1 MTASVYCRGMSSPP
15 TPAGSRPR
23 LGEILVKAGVL
34 TPEKLEDALK
44 YQQETGL
51 KIGQCLIRLG
61 HVRDEDVARA
71 IARQSGLPF
80 VDVRKGTIPPETL
93 ARVPKETA
101 LENNILPVKFDGQ
114 ALVLA
119 VTDPLA
125 AFNLEH
131 LRFLLGLDFKCAL
144 TTEEAMLEAFKRYY
158 NAEKRDAKTVGEITR
173 KATPKED
180 DEGPV
185 IRLVQQMLE
194 DAVKARASD
203 IHVEPMADR
212 IRIRLRV
219 DGVCKTVAE
228 YPTHLQGAITSRLKL
243 LGEMDLAEKRKPQD
257 GRITIK
263 AADKEVDIRVSLLP
277 GSHGE
282 ALVMRLLDKTTGLVS
297 LERLGLGGEDLRR
310 FRRMIKRPNG
320 IFLVTGPT
328 GSGKTTTLYAALTEL
343 NRPDVKII
351 TAENPVEYHLAGV
364 NQCQVRHQIGLDFVR
379 ILRAM
384 LRQAPNI
391 ILVGEIRDHETA
403 GIAVQAA
410 LTGHLVFS
418 TLHTNDAP
426 SALTRLIDMGVAPF
440 LVSSAVCG
448 VLAQRLMRTLCVR
461 CKKAEVPSEMLIR
474 EAGGDPAAFAGRTI
488 YVATGCDDCNGTG
501 YRGRCGIYELME
513 MGPALRDAVFQKES
527 ALRLAEVARASG
539 LMSTLRSDALRKVL
553 SGATSLDELLRVL
566 SKETVTVLESM

>member
-1 MTASVYCRGMSSPP
+1 MSSLPP
-15 TPAGSRPR
+15 SAGPRPK

-34 TPEKLEDALK
+34 TPERLEDALK
-44 YQQETGL
+44 YQAETKL
-51 KIGQCLIRLG
+51 RIGECLVRLG
-61 HVRDEDVARA
+61 YVRDEDVVRA
-71 IARQSGLPF
+71 VARQAGMPF
-80 VDVRKGTIPPETL
+80 VDVRKGAIPPETL
-93 ARVPKETA
+93 AKVPKDVA
-101 LENNILPVKFDGQ
+101 LDNNILPVKFDG
-114 ALVLA
+114 ASLVLA

-131 LRFLLGLDFKCAL
+131 LRFLLGLEFKCAL

-158 NAEKRDAKTVGEITR
+158 NAEKRDAKTVGETTR
-173 KATPKED
+173 KTAVKED

-212 IRIRLRV
+212 VRVRLRV

-228 YPTHLQGAITSRLKL
+228 YPTSIQGAITSRLKL

-257 GRITIK
+257 GRIAIK
-263 AADKEVDIRVSLLP
+263 AAGKDVDIRVSLLP

-297 LERLGLGGEDLRR
+297 LERLGLGGDDLRR
-310 FRRMIKRPNG
+310 FRKMIKRPNG

-328 GSGKTTTLYAALTEL
+328 GSGKTTTLYAALAEL

-351 TAENPVEYHLAGV
+351 TAENPVEYYLAGI
-364 NQCQVRHQIGLDFVR
+364 NQCQVKHQIGLDFVR

-391 ILVGEIRDHETA
+391 ILVGEIRDRETA

-448 VLAQRLMRTLCVR
+448 VLAQRLMRTLCNR
-461 CKKAEVPSEMLIR
+461 CKKAEVPTEMQIR
-474 EAGGDPAAFAGRTI
+474 EVGGDPSAFVGKTI
-488 YVATGCDDCNGTG
+488 YAAVGCDDCNGTG

-513 MGPALRDAVFQKES
+513 MGPAMRDAVFRKEP
-527 ALRLAEVARASG
+527 ALKLAEIARTSG
-539 LMSTLRSDALRKVL
+539 SMSTLRDDALRKVL
-553 SGATSLDELLRVL
+553 GGASSLDEVLRVL
-566 SKETVTVLESM
+566 SKESVTVLESL

>member
-1 MTASVYCRGMSSPP
+1 MSSLPP
-15 TPAGSRPR
+15 SAGPRPK

-34 TPEKLEDALK
+34 TPERLEDALK
-44 YQQETGL
+44 YQAETKL
-51 KIGQCLIRLG
+51 RIGECLVRLG
-61 HVRDEDVARA
+61 YVRDEDVVRA
-71 IARQSGLPF
+71 VARQAGMPF
-80 VDVRKGTIPPETL
+80 VDVRKGAIPPETL
-93 ARVPKETA
+93 AKVPKDVA
-101 LENNILPVKFDGQ
+101 LDNNILPVKFDG
-114 ALVLA
+114 ASLVLA

-131 LRFLLGLDFKCAL
+131 LRFLLGLEFKCAL

-158 NAEKRDAKTVGEITR
+158 NAEKRDAKTVGETTR
-173 KATPKED
+173 KTAVKED

-212 IRIRLRV
+212 VRVRLRV

-228 YPTHLQGAITSRLKL
+228 YPTSIQGAITSRLKL

-257 GRITIK
+257 GRIAIK
-263 AADKEVDIRVSLLP
+263 AAGKDVDIRVSLLP

-297 LERLGLGGEDLRR
+297 LERLGLGGDDLRR
-310 FRRMIKRPNG
+310 FRKMIKRPNG

-328 GSGKTTTLYAALTEL
+328 GSGKTTTLYAALAEL

-351 TAENPVEYHLAGV
+351 TAENPVEYYLAGI
-364 NQCQVRHQIGLDFVR
+364 NQCQVKHQIGLDFVR

-391 ILVGEIRDHETA
+391 ILVGEIRDRETA

-448 VLAQRLMRTLCVR
+448 VLAQRLMRTLCNR
-461 CKKAEVPSEMLIR
+461 CKKAEVPTEMQIR
-474 EAGGDPAAFAGRTI
+474 EAGGDPSAFVGKTI
-488 YVATGCDDCNGTG
+488 YAAVGCDDCNGTG

-513 MGPALRDAVFQKES
+513 MGPAMRDAVFRKEP
-527 ALRLAEVARASG
+527 ALKLAEIARTSG
-539 LMSTLRSDALRKVL
+539 SMSTLRDDALRKVL
-553 SGATSLDELLRVL
+553 GGASSLDEVLRVL
-566 SKETVTVLESM
+566 SKESVTVLESL

>member
-1 MTASVYCRGMSSPP
+1 MSSLPP
-15 TPAGSRPR
+15 SAGPRPK

-34 TPEKLEDALK
+34 TPERLEDALK
-44 YQQETGL
+44 YQAETKL
-51 KIGQCLIRLG
+51 RIGECLVRLG
-61 HVRDEDVARA
+61 YVRDEDVVRA
-71 IARQSGLPF
+71 VARQAGMPF
-80 VDVRKGTIPPETL
+80 VDVRKGAIPPETL
-93 ARVPKETA
+93 SKVPKDVA
-101 LENNILPVKFDGQ
+101 LDNNILPVKFDG
-114 ALVLA
+114 ASLVLA

-131 LRFLLGLDFKCAL
+131 LRFLLGIEFKCAL

-158 NAEKRDAKTVGEITR
+158 NAEKRDAKTVGETTR
-173 KATPKED
+173 KTAVKED

-212 IRIRLRV
+212 VRVRLRV

-228 YPTHLQGAITSRLKL
+228 YPTSIQGAITSRLKL

-257 GRITIK
+257 GRIAVK
-263 AADKEVDIRVSLLP
+263 AAGKDVDIRVSLLP

-297 LERLGLGGEDLRR
+297 LERLGLGGDDLRR
-310 FRRMIKRPNG
+310 FRKMIKRPNG

-328 GSGKTTTLYAALTEL
+328 GSGKTTTLYAALAEL

-351 TAENPVEYHLAGV
+351 TAENPVEYYLAGI
-364 NQCQVRHQIGLDFVR
+364 NQCQVKHQIGLDFVR

-391 ILVGEIRDHETA
+391 ILVGEIRDRETA

-448 VLAQRLMRTLCVR
+448 VLAQRLMRTLCNR
-461 CKKAEVPSEMLIR
+461 CKKTEVPTEMQIR
-474 EAGGDPAAFAGRTI
+474 EAGGDPSAFVGKTI
-488 YVATGCDDCNGTG
+488 YAAVGCDDCNGTG

-513 MGPALRDAVFQKES
+513 MGPAMRDAVFRKEP
-527 ALRLAEVARASG
+527 ALKLAEIARTSG
-539 LMSTLRSDALRKVL
+539 SMSTLRDDALRKVL
-553 SGATSLDELLRVL
+553 GGASSLDEVLRVL
-566 SKETVTVLESM
+566 SKESVTVLESL

>member
-1 MTASVYCRGMSSPP
+1 MSSLPP
-15 TPAGSRPR
+15 SAGPRPK

-34 TPEKLEDALK
+34 TPERLEDALK
-44 YQQETGL
+44 YQAETKL
-51 KIGQCLIRLG
+51 RIGECLVRLG
-61 HVRDEDVARA
+61 YVRDEDVVRA
-71 IARQSGLPF
+71 VARQAGMPF
-80 VDVRKGTIPPETL
+80 VDVRKGAIPPETL
-93 ARVPKETA
+93 AKVPKDVA
-101 LENNILPVKFDGQ
+101 LDNNILPVKFDG
-114 ALVLA
+114 ASLVLA

-131 LRFLLGLDFKCAL
+131 LRFLLGIEFKCAL

-158 NAEKRDAKTVGEITR
+158 NAEKRDAKTVGETTR
-173 KATPKED
+173 KTAVKED

-212 IRIRLRV
+212 VRVRLRV

-228 YPTHLQGAITSRLKL
+228 YPTSIQGAITSRLKL

-257 GRITIK
+257 GRIAIK
-263 AADKEVDIRVSLLP
+263 AVGKDVDIRVSLLP

-297 LERLGLGGEDLRR
+297 LERLGLGGDDLRR
-310 FRRMIKRPNG
+310 FRKMIKRPNG

-328 GSGKTTTLYAALTEL
+328 GSGKTTTLYAALAEL

-351 TAENPVEYHLAGV
+351 TAENPVEYYLAGI
-364 NQCQVRHQIGLDFVR
+364 NQCQVKHQIGLDFVR

-391 ILVGEIRDHETA
+391 ILVGEIRDRETA

-448 VLAQRLMRTLCVR
+448 VLAQRLMRTLCNR
-461 CKKAEVPSEMLIR
+461 CKKAEVPTEMQIR
-474 EAGGDPAAFAGRTI
+474 EAGGDPSAFVGKTI
-488 YVATGCDDCNGTG
+488 YAAVGCDDCNGTG

-513 MGPALRDAVFQKES
+513 MGPAMRDAVFRKEP
-527 ALRLAEVARASG
+527 ALKLAEIARTSG
-539 LMSTLRSDALRKVL
+539 SMSTLRDDALRKVL
-553 SGATSLDELLRVL
+553 GGASSLDEVLRVL
-566 SKETVTVLESM
+566 SKESVTVLESL

>member
-1 MTASVYCRGMSSPP
+1 MSSLPP
-15 TPAGSRPR
+15 SAGPRPK

-34 TPEKLEDALK
+34 TPERLEDALK
-44 YQQETGL
+44 YQAETKL
-51 KIGQCLIRLG
+51 RIGECLVRLG
-61 HVRDEDVARA
+61 YVRDEDVVRA
-71 IARQSGLPF
+71 VARQAGMPF
-80 VDVRKGTIPPETL
+80 VDVRKGAIPPETL
-93 ARVPKETA
+93 AKVPKDVA
-101 LENNILPVKFDGQ
+101 LDNNILPVKFDG
-114 ALVLA
+114 ASLVLA

-131 LRFLLGLDFKCAL
+131 LRFLLGIEFKCAL

-158 NAEKRDAKTVGEITR
+158 NAEKRDAKTVGETTR
-173 KATPKED
+173 KTAVKED

-212 IRIRLRV
+212 VRVRLRV

-228 YPTHLQGAITSRLKL
+228 YPTSIQGAITSRLKL

-257 GRITIK
+257 GRIAIK
-263 AADKEVDIRVSLLP
+263 AAGKDVDIRVSLLP

-297 LERLGLGGEDLRR
+297 LERLGLGGDDLRR
-310 FRRMIKRPNG
+310 FRKMIKRPNG

-328 GSGKTTTLYAALTEL
+328 GSGKTTTLYAALAEL

-351 TAENPVEYHLAGV
+351 TAENPVEYYLAGI
-364 NQCQVRHQIGLDFVR
+364 NQCQVKHQIGLDFVR

-391 ILVGEIRDHETA
+391 ILVGEIRDRETA

-448 VLAQRLMRTLCVR
+448 VLAQRLMRTLCNR
-461 CKKAEVPSEMLIR
+461 CKKAEVPTEMQIR
-474 EAGGDPAAFAGRTI
+474 EAGGDPSAFVGKTI
-488 YVATGCDDCNGTG
+488 YAAVGCDDCNGTG

-513 MGPALRDAVFQKES
+513 MGPAMRDAVFRKEP
-527 ALRLAEVARASG
+527 ALKLAEIARTSG
-539 LMSTLRSDALRKVL
+539 SMSTLRDDALRKVL
-553 SGATSLDELLRVL
+553 GGASSLDEVLRVL
-566 SKETVTVLESM
+566 SKESVTVLESL

>member
-1 MTASVYCRGMSSPP
+1 MSSLPP
-15 TPAGSRPR
+15 SAGPRPK

-34 TPEKLEDALK
+34 TPERLEDALK
-44 YQQETGL
+44 YQAETKL
-51 KIGQCLIRLG
+51 RIGECLVRLG
-61 HVRDEDVARA
+61 YVRDEDVVRA
-71 IARQSGLPF
+71 VARQAGMPF
-80 VDVRKGTIPPETL
+80 VDVRKGAIPPETL
-93 ARVPKETA
+93 SKVPKDVA
-101 LENNILPVKFDGQ
+101 LDNNILPVKFDG
-114 ALVLA
+114 ASLVLA

-131 LRFLLGLDFKCAL
+131 LRFLLGIEFKCAL

-158 NAEKRDAKTVGEITR
+158 NAEKRDAKTVGETTR
-173 KATPKED
+173 KTAVKED

-212 IRIRLRV
+212 VRVRLRV

-228 YPTHLQGAITSRLKL
+228 YPTSIQGAITSRLKL

-257 GRITIK
+257 GRIAVK
-263 AADKEVDIRVSLLP
+263 AAGKDVDIRVSLLP

-297 LERLGLGGEDLRR
+297 LERLGLGGDDLRR
-310 FRRMIKRPNG
+310 FRKMIKRPNG

-328 GSGKTTTLYAALTEL
+328 GSGKTTTLYAALAEL

-351 TAENPVEYHLAGV
+351 TAENPVEYYLAGI
-364 NQCQVRHQIGLDFVR
+364 NQCQVKHQIGLDFVR

-391 ILVGEIRDHETA
+391 ILVGEIRDRETA

-448 VLAQRLMRTLCVR
+448 VLAQRLMRTLCNR
-461 CKKAEVPSEMLIR
+461 CKKAEVPTEMQIR
-474 EAGGDPAAFAGRTI
+474 EAGGDPSAFVGKTI
-488 YVATGCDDCNGTG
+488 YAAVGCDDCNGTG

-513 MGPALRDAVFQKES
+513 MGTAMRDAVFRKEP
-527 ALRLAEVARASG
+527 ALKLAEIARTSG
-539 LMSTLRSDALRKVL
+539 SMSTLRDDALRKVL
-553 SGATSLDELLRVL
+553 GGASSLDEVLRVL
-566 SKETVTVLESM
+566 SKESVTVLESL

>member
-1 MTASVYCRGMSSPP
+1 MSSLPP
-15 TPAGSRPR
+15 SAGPRPK

-34 TPEKLEDALK
+34 TPERLEDALK
-44 YQQETGL
+44 YQAETKL
-51 KIGQCLIRLG
+51 RIGECLVRLG
-61 HVRDEDVARA
+61 YVRDEDVVRA
-71 IARQSGLPF
+71 VARQAGMPF
-80 VDVRKGTIPPETL
+80 VDVRKGAIPPETL
-93 ARVPKETA
+93 SKVPKDVA
-101 LENNILPVKFDGQ
+101 LDNNILPVKFDG
-114 ALVLA
+114 ASLVLA

-131 LRFLLGLDFKCAL
+131 LRFLLGIEFKCAL

-158 NAEKRDAKTVGEITR
+158 NAEKRDAKTVGETTR
-173 KATPKED
+173 KTAVKED

-212 IRIRLRV
+212 VRVRLRV

-228 YPTHLQGAITSRLKL
+228 YPTSIQGAITSRLKL

-257 GRITIK
+257 GRIAVK
-263 AADKEVDIRVSLLP
+263 AAGKDVDIRVSLLP

-297 LERLGLGGEDLRR
+297 LERLGLGGDDLRR
-310 FRRMIKRPNG
+310 FRKMIKRPNG

-328 GSGKTTTLYAALTEL
+328 GSGKTTTLYAALAEL

-351 TAENPVEYHLAGV
+351 TAENPVEYYLAGI
-364 NQCQVRHQIGLDFVR
+364 NQCQVKHQIGLDFVR

-391 ILVGEIRDHETA
+391 ILVGEIRDRETA

-448 VLAQRLMRTLCVR
+448 VLAQRLMRTLCNR
-461 CKKAEVPSEMLIR
+461 CKKAEVPTEMQIR
-474 EAGGDPAAFAGRTI
+474 EAGGDPSAFVGKTI
-488 YVATGCDDCNGTG
+488 YAAVGCDDCNGTG

-513 MGPALRDAVFQKES
+513 MGPAMRDAVFRKEP
-527 ALRLAEVARASG
+527 ALKLAEIARTSG
-539 LMSTLRSDALRKVL
+539 SMSTLRDDALRKVL
-553 SGATSLDELLRVL
+553 GGASSLDEVLRVL
-566 SKETVTVLESM
+566 SKESVTVLESL

>member
-1 MTASVYCRGMSSPP
+1 MSSLPP
-15 TPAGSRPR
+15 SAGPRPK

-34 TPEKLEDALK
+34 TPERLEDALK
-44 YQQETGL
+44 YQAETKL
-51 KIGQCLIRLG
+51 RIGECLVRLG
-61 HVRDEDVARA
+61 YVRDEDVVRA
-71 IARQSGLPF
+71 VARQAGMPF
-80 VDVRKGTIPPETL
+80 VDVRKGAIPPETL
-93 ARVPKETA
+93 SKVPKDVA
-101 LENNILPVKFDGQ
+101 LDNNILPVKFDG
-114 ALVLA
+114 ASLVLA

-131 LRFLLGLDFKCAL
+131 LRFLLGIEFKCAL

-158 NAEKRDAKTVGEITR
+158 NAEKRDAKTVGETTR
-173 KATPKED
+173 KTAVKED

-212 IRIRLRV
+212 VRVRLRV

-228 YPTHLQGAITSRLKL
+228 YPTSIQGAITSRLKL

-257 GRITIK
+257 GCIAVK
-263 AADKEVDIRVSLLP
+263 AAGKDVDIRVSLLP

-297 LERLGLGGEDLRR
+297 LERLGLGGDDLRR
-310 FRRMIKRPNG
+310 FRKMIKRPNG

-328 GSGKTTTLYAALTEL
+328 GSGKTTTLYAALAEL

-351 TAENPVEYHLAGV
+351 TAENPVEYYLAGI
-364 NQCQVRHQIGLDFVR
+364 NQCQVKHQIGLDFVR

-391 ILVGEIRDHETA
+391 ILVGEIRDRETA

-448 VLAQRLMRTLCVR
+448 VLAQRLMRTLCNR
-461 CKKAEVPSEMLIR
+461 CKKAEVPTEMQIR
-474 EAGGDPAAFAGRTI
+474 EAGGDPSAFVGKTI
-488 YVATGCDDCNGTG
+488 YAAVGCDDCNGTG

-513 MGPALRDAVFQKES
+513 MGPAMRDAVFRKEP
-527 ALRLAEVARASG
+527 ALKLAEIARTSG
-539 LMSTLRSDALRKVL
+539 SMSTLRDDALRKVL
-553 SGATSLDELLRVL
+553 GGASSLDEVLRVL
-566 SKETVTVLESM
+566 SKESVTVLESL